1 MKRLAAILTTGATAA
16 IAVPLISVATAQAAP
31 EGSVYFSHD
40 GQNCAITPDGVIG
53 CDGWQMVGVLTVPIG
68 GGTVISIPAPQS
80 IRDAGGIHPSYDLSR
95 PYTQPGGNP
104 DFYQVA
110 NDQGPFGPKLSFAG
124 AFCEV
129 SFRGTF
135 RCVARGE

>member
-80 IRDAGGIHPSYDLSR
+80 IRDAGGIHPSYDLVSPTPSR
-95 PYTQPGGNP
+95 AAIPISTRSPTTRVPSGRSCP
-104 DFYQVA
+104 
-110 NDQGPFGPKLSFAG
+110 S
-124 AFCEV
+124 
-129 SFRGTF
+129 RG
-135 RCVARGE
+135 RSAR